1 MIEDADD
8 LIADSM
14 MTKFATNEDA
24 YFQWLVSQVQIE
36 QNGNRPRTYHELMEQ
51 LHNREFV
58 WIVPNDDNRV
68 ADGFDLRLE
77 FLRGGQYRFPFGVST
92 LEVIVAL
99 SRRLEFNAEGPSRE
113 WAWQLIKNLRLHKM
127 ADPLSFYKRKKID
140 EILDNLIWRTY
151 QRNGL
156 GGFFPLKDTDD
167 DQTKIE
173 IWYQMSAYII
183 DLRGL

>member
-1 MIEDADD
+1 MTRSESIEN
-8 LIADSM
+8 S
-14 MTKFATNEDA
+14 
-24 YFQWLVSQVQIE
+24 YFQWLVSQIQIE
-36 QNGNRPRTYHELMEQ
+36 QNGARVREYHGLFER
-51 LHNREFV
+51 LHNKEFV
-58 WIVPNDDNRV
+58 WIIPNDDNRL
-68 ADGFDLRLE
+68 ADGFDLRAE
-77 FLRGGQYRFPFGVST
+77 FLRGGHYAFPFGVSI

-127 ADPLSFYKRKKID
+127 ADPISFRKNLQID
-140 EILDNLIWRTY
+140 EILEALIWRTY

-156 GGFFPLKDTDD
+156 GGFFPLKSTDE